1 MIQQAVILAAGRGT
15 RLGLLTK
22 DRPKSM
28 LPVLGKPMM
37 ARVMD
42 RLREAGIRRFVV
54 VIGDQ
59 EGAIAAYLTSSWH
72 PETETKFAIQAMPTG
87 TVDALRLAAAHID
100 GPFLVTSVDN
110 LTSTEHVARL
120 IAAFND
126 TPGQAATLSLLPTTP
141 EQIRISSG
149 VVVEGDRITAI
160 EEKPSDPRGTYAS
173 IMLYA
178 FDPQILNYLSK
189 VKVSSRGER
198 EIANAI
204 QLAISDGQR
213 VGYVVT
219 DWRLHLTRELD
230 LLAINRYFLQEGRD
244 NHILSEIPGSVH
256 IIPPVRID
264 PKVSVGQSAQI
275 GPNVYLESG
284 ATIGE
289 GAVLQDT
296 IVLTGAIVP
305 AADTCVGEIID
316 RRVRIPERKN

>member
-72 PETETKFAIQAMPTG
+72 PDTEIKFVVQAIPTG
-87 TVDALRLAAAHID
+87 MVDALRLAAAHID
-100 GPFLVTSVDN
+100 GPFLVTAADN
-110 LTSTEHVARL
+110 LTSVEHIQRL
-120 IAAFND
+120 IQHFD
-126 TPGQAATLSLLPTTP
+126 EVPGQMVTLSLIPATP
-141 EQIRISSG
+141 DQIGAGCG
-149 VVVEGDRITAI
+149 VIVEGDRVLAI
-160 EEKPSDPRGTYAS
+160 EEKLADPRAVYAP

-178 FDPQILNYLSK
+178 FDAQMLSYLAR
-189 VKVSSRGER
+189 VGVSAQGER
-198 EIANAI
+198 EITSAI
-204 QLAISDGQR
+204 QIGLSDGQQ
-213 VGYVVT
+213 VGYVST
-219 DWRLHLTRELD
+219 DWWLHLATETD
-230 LLAINRYFLQEGRD
+230 LLTINRHFLQEGRD

-264 PKVSVGQSAQI
+264 PKVSVGQAAHI
-275 GPNVYLESG
+275 GPNVYLEAG

-289 GAVLQDT
+289 RAILQDT
-296 IVLTGAIVP
+296 IVLMGATVP
-305 AADTCVGEIID
+305 ANEECSGEIID
-316 RRVRIPERKN
+316 RRVRIAAKKK